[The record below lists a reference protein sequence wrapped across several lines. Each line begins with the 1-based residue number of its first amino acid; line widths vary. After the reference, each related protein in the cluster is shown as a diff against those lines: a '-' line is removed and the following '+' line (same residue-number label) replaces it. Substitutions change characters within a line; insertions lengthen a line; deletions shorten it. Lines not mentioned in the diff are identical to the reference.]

1 MVQNPNQI
9 QLDFIE
15 KIRGTMPANISL
27 VDSLAEVL
35 NLSIDSAYRRIR
47 GATSL
52 TLDEITKLC
61 NHYKVSFDFG
71 KPQGEPGMVTF
82 HYRTITD
89 SKGKIL
95 DYIGDLNNHLK
106 KIASFKNKE
115 IIYAAEDVP
124 VFHHFR
130 YENLTAFKIFY
141 WEKSLLNESML
152 SNENFDFRKVNRD
165 LLFLARETYDMY
177 IRIPTIE
184 IWTEATLDSTVK
196 QIEYYYESGIINREQ
211 ALLIGSDVLQMMTH
225 IEEMAVTSMK
235 HHEYGKNHQMYYSD
249 VMVGTNAVE
258 VNIDGSTIVFIS
270 FNTFNS
276 LSTTNVQLTAE
287 VDAWI
292 RNLIG
297 KSALV
302 SGTNEKQ
309 RLTIFKKIRGK
320 AEAMMKRVEQSE
332 VAQQG

>member
-1 MVQNPNQI
+1 MQNPNQI

-15 KIRGTMPANISL
+15 KIRGSMPPNLSL

-61 NHYKVSFDFG
+61 NYYKVSFDFG
-71 KPQGEPGMVTF
+71 KPQGETGMVTF
-82 HYRTITD
+82 HYRTISD
-89 SKGKIL
+89 SKGKIF
-95 DYIGDLNNHLK
+95 DYIGDLHNHLK
-106 KIASFKNKE
+106 KIITFKERE

-130 YENLTAFKIFY
+130 YEHLTAFKIFY
-141 WEKSLLNESML
+141 WEKSLLNEKML
-152 SNENFDFRKVNRD
+152 SNAKFDFKKTNRE
-165 LLFLARETYDMY
+165 LLFLARETYNLY
-177 IRIPTIE
+177 VRIPTVE
-184 IWTEATLDSTVK
+184 IWTEVTLDSTVK
-196 QIEYYYESGIINREQ
+196 QIEYYYETGIITRDE
-211 ALLIGSDVLQMMTH
+211 ALLIGNDVLQMMTH
-225 IEEMAVTSMK
+225 IEEMAVTSRK
-235 HHEYGKNHQMYYSD
+235 HHEYDENHQMYYSD

-258 VNIDGSTIVFIS
+258 VNIDGNKMVFIS

-276 LSTTNVQLTAE
+276 LSTTNIYLTAE
-287 VDAWI
+287 VDAWL
-292 RNLIG
+292 RNLIK

-309 RLTIFKKIRGK
+309 RLQIFKKIRGK
-320 AEAMMKRVEQSE
+320 ADAMMKRIEQSGE
-332 VAQQG
+332 VQEA